1 MAEARCAMVMT
12 RQAVRFTLTFI
23 SMTLV
28 LWAVGLGMF
37 STFFGVVAG
46 ATSAESAQQSDTD
59 AKADVV
65 KAEADKA
72 YAAQDWKR
80 AAQLYGEMTKADA
93 ASGFAW
99 YRLGNSLRHD
109 GKYPEA
115 LAALEKAKGLGF
127 QPLITQAMMAGAYS
141 GSG

>member
-1 MAEARCAMVMT
+1 MVMT

-23 SMTLV
+23 LMTLV
-28 LWAVGLGMF
+28 LCAVGMGMC
-37 STFFGVVAG
+37 STLFVVVAG
-46 ATSAESAQQSDTD
+46 ATSAESAKQSDTG
-59 AKADVV
+59 AKAGVA

-80 AAQLYGEMTKADA
+80 AAQLYGEMTKADP

-115 LAALEKAKGLGF
+115 LAALD
-127 QPLITQAMMAGAYS
+127 
-141 GSG
+141 